1 MKDGVHGG
9 RVNTMLYTRSRL
21 LYNAFGVFCASGL
34 DSDETRRDGHVLEES
49 SRASTATRK
58 RIDLFRNFTHTV
70 GLEIR
75 LADTVHTFTSL
86 M

>member
-1 MKDGVHGG
+1 MTNSSNINEN
-9 RVNTMLYTRSRL
+9 RYYTSTRTNSSITSL
-21 LYNAFGVFCASGL
+21 L
-34 DSDETRRDGHVLEES
+34 LEAVVSPSVSAGEKGTS
-49 SRASTATRK
+49 VENNDVTAVEK

-75 LADTVHTFTSL
+75 LADTIHTFTSL